1 MSRHTRTTVVLGVA
15 VVTAAIASA
24 GVYRAVRSIPVRE
37 VEVAHKFVV
46 LAARPIPLGARLEAA
61 DLKLVGWPSSSPLP
75 GAFTRIEDAVGRG
88 VVMPVSEN
96 EPVIEAKLAAVD
108 AGAGVAPAIP
118 PGMRAMAVKVNDVIG
133 VAGYVVPGAR
143 VDVVATVRQPDDAVA
158 RVLVTN
164 VQVLTAGT
172 RTDQQQGHDGKPIP
186 STVVTLMVTPSQAER
201 IALASAEGQVTL
213 MLRNPL
219 DLSEPQTP
227 GVRLARLVDAAASP
241 SEPAPVAPVAPHR
254 RPDGPRIVVAGTTPA
269 GGALRE
275 AVGTSGE
282 AYMIEAIRAGKRTHE
297 TVK

>member
-1 MSRHTRTTVVLGVA
+1 MTRQTRTSVVLAVA
-15 VVTAAIASA
+15 VVTATIASA

-46 LAARPIPLGARLEAA
+46 LAARPIPLGARLEAP
-61 DLKLVGWPSSSPLP
+61 DLKLVGWPASSPLP

-96 EPVIEAKLAAVD
+96 EPIIEAKLAAVD
-108 AGAGVAPAIP
+108 AGAGVSPAIP

-143 VDVVATVRQPDDAVA
+143 VDIVATVRQPDDAMA
-158 RVLVTN
+158 RVLVSN

-172 RTDQQQGHDGKPIP
+172 RTDQQQAKDGKPIP
-186 STVVTLMVTPSQAER
+186 STVVTLMVTPTQAER
-201 IALASAEGQVTL
+201 IALASAEGQLTL

-219 DLSEPQTP
+219 DLSEPETP
-227 GVRLARLVDAAASP
+227 GIRLARLGDSAAPPATPIAPAAPRRRADAHGFVVAAAA
-241 SEPAPVAPVAPHR
+241 PAPAPATVPH
-254 RPDGPRIVVAGTTPA
+254 P
-269 GGALRE
+269 
-275 AVGTSGE
+275 
-282 AYMIEAIRAGKRTHE
+282 YMIEAIRAGKRTHE

>member
-1 MSRHTRTTVVLGVA
+1 MTRQTRTSVVLAVA
-15 VVTAAIASA
+15 VVTATIASA

-61 DLKLVGWPSSSPLP
+61 DLKLVGWPASSPLA
-75 GAFTRIEDAVGRG
+75 GGFARIEDAVGRG

-96 EPVIEAKLAAVD
+96 EPIIEAKLAAVD
-108 AGAGVAPAIP
+108 AGAGVSPAIP

-143 VDVVATVRQPDDAVA
+143 VDIVATVRQTDDAMA
-158 RVLVTN
+158 RVLVSN

-172 RTDQQQGHDGKPIP
+172 RTDQQQAKDGKSIP
-186 STVVTLMVTPSQAER
+186 STVVTLMVTPAQAER
-201 IALASAEGQVTL
+201 IALASAEGQLTL

-219 DLSEPQTP
+219 DLSEPETP
-227 GVRLARLVDAAASP
+227 GIRLARLGDSPAPSAAPPAPSITPAAPRRRADAHGVVVAAATP
-241 SEPAPVAPVAPHR
+241 GPAEPHP
-254 RPDGPRIVVAGTTPA
+254 
-269 GGALRE
+269 
-275 AVGTSGE
+275 
-282 AYMIEAIRAGKRTHE
+282 YMIEAIRAGKRTRE